1 MKHSK
6 EIVPAQYR
14 FLVDPEKCAMTEH
27 RFGKITGRYVIY
39 RGEDAESEN
48 VRYLNVEKY
57 LCSLG

>member
-1 MKHSK
+1 
-6 EIVPAQYR
+6 
-14 FLVDPEKCAMTEH
+14 MTEH
-27 RFGKITGRYVIY
+27 RFGKIIGRYVIY